1 MAITPLDECID
12 ALFDRIDMTAN
23 KVERAEL
30 IKIKNKLIALRKKQL
45 LTELDQNS
53 DQYLEITG
61 HLEAITADMKAT
73 IDAIDAAS
81 QAAALLVRISAL
93 LAGV

>member
-1 MAITPLDECID
+1 MVITPLDECIQ
-12 ALFDRIDMTAN
+12 ALFDRIDRTAN

-45 LTELDQNS
+45 LAELDQS
-53 DQYLEITG
+53 SHQYLKITG

-73 IDAIDAAS
+73 TDAIDAAS

-93 LAGV
+93 LAGI

>member
-1 MAITPLDECID
+1 MAITLLDQCIQ
-12 ALFDRIDMTAN
+12 ALFDRIDRTTD
-23 KVERAEL
+23 KVERQEL

-45 LTELDQNS
+45 LTELDQS
-53 DQYLEITG
+53 SHRYLAITG

-73 IDAIDAAS
+73 TDAIDAAS